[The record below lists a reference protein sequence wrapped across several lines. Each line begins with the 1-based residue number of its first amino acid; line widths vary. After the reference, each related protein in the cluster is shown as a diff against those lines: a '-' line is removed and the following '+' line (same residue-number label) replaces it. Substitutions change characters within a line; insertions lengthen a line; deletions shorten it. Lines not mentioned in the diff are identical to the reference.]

1 MKKILVPTDFSKY
14 SIYAAE
20 MAARIAKKTDA
31 RIFFLHV
38 INFPMY
44 EGNLPFQEYKNVAE
58 NLFIMKHVRQ
68 KFQELFQQPF
78 LKDVNIAEAVSFD
91 GVYESITEQAQKNE
105 IDLIVMGTH
114 GTSGLMGN
122 VLGSNTEKVVRL
134 SKTPVITVK
143 NKPVEVDFEKI
154 IFACDFSEDIDTAF
168 SRIVDFSKIFNSKI
182 ELLRVV
188 TIGNFQSTSEAEEQ
202 LQSFAEKMKLN
213 SYSIHVYNADNV
225 DEGIIEFGRKTGAGV
240 IATANHGK
248 SGFAQL
254 FNSSVTRELVNNSP
268 YPVLTVQI

>member
-14 SIYAAE
+14 SLYAAE

-114 GTSGLMGN
+114 GTSGLMGS

-134 SKTPVITVK
+134 SKIPVITVK

-154 IFACDFSEDIDTAF
+154 IFACDFSEDIDAAF
-168 SRIVDFSKIFNSKI
+168 SKILDFSKTFGSKI

-188 TIGNFQSTSEAEEQ
+188 TIGNFQSTSEAENQ
-202 LQSFAEKMKLN
+202 LQTFAEKMKLSN
-213 SYSIHVYNADNV
+213 YSIHVYNADNV

-240 IATANHGK
+240 LATANHGK

>member
-78 LKDVNIAEAVSFD
+78 LKNVNIAEAVSFD

-114 GTSGLMGN
+114 GASGLMGN

-134 SKTPVITVK
+134 SKIPVITVK

-168 SRIVDFSKIFNSKI
+168 TKILDFSKIFNSTI

-188 TIGNFQSTSEAEEQ
+188 TIGNFQTTSEAEEQ
-202 LQSFAEKMKLN
+202 LQTFAEKMKLSN
-213 SYSIHVYNADNV
+213 YSTHVYNADNV
-225 DEGIIEFGRKTGAGV
+225 DEGIIEFGRKTEAG
-240 IATANHGK
+240 ILATANHGK